1 MASRRPST
9 EQLLDA
15 WRRAESAIN
24 AVDPGTADHAVA
36 IHEATSRREAYQHRI
51 DELEDEHRSLMGQ
64 AHPPKLADLHFDRP
78 IPDGDASHDASGET
92 EIGEPG
98 GVRTH
103 DTGIKSPLLYR

>member
-1 MASRRPST
+1 
-9 EQLLDA
+9 
-15 WRRAESAIN
+15 
-24 AVDPGTADHAVA
+24 
-36 IHEATSRREAYQHRI
+36 
-51 DELEDEHRSLMGQ
+51 MGQ
-64 AHPPKLADLHFDRP
+64 AHPPRLADLHFDRP